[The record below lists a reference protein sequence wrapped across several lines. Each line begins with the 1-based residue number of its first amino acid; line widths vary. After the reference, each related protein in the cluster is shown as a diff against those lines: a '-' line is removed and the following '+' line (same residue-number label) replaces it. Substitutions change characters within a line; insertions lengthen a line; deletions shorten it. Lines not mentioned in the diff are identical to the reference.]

1 MKSSQQDVVAANEA
15 VVVAEKALKAATE
28 EEEEITITVGDLK
41 AMYDEA
47 KAALDEIERSLKSCS
62 DELKTLSK
70 EKSRLAKKAE
80 SAEIEGKKLSVKITK
95 YHTEKGKAEKFLSSM
110 TSKYPWIE
118 SEKEAF
124 GVPGGDYD
132 FEESNPAEMS
142 KHLKELQAEQT
153 SLVSLL
159 IIFYSVPFSTCAQ
172 LWLIF

>member
-28 EEEEITITVGDLK
+28 EEEEITIKVGDLK
-41 AMYDEA
+41 ASYDEA
-47 KAALDEIERSLKSCS
+47 KATLDEIEKNLKSCS
-62 DELKTLSK
+62 DELKALSK
-70 EKSRLAKKAE
+70 EKARLAKKAE
-80 SAEIEGKKLSVKITK
+80 SAEIDGKKLSVKISK
-95 YHTEKGKAEKFLSSM
+95 FHTEKGKAEKFLSSM

-124 GVPGGDYD
+124 GIPGGDYD

-153 SLVSLL
+153 SLVRF
-159 IIFYSVPFSTCAQ
+159 IQRQFTCYSSIN
-172 LWLIF
+172 LN